1 MPHTLIPEW
10 PPLVVFEIDE
20 SGVTAVRRNPK
31 TLDVEARAD
40 RELAPGVLEVSH
52 ARENVLEPEAFE
64 RAVAELVDELGPI
77 PRPEA
82 GLMLPDGSSRLT
94 VLEFDALPSKA
105 EEREK
110 LIRFRLAKSVPFDI
124 ETARLAYQVEKRG
137 ATRAAVVAVTADE
150 VLRQYEQAL
159 EAVELWPGFVSLSVA
174 SALNL
179 APREGMALFAKRS
192 GRAMTIAA
200 VEDGHVR
207 MVRGVDLAP
216 VYDEDDARRVL
227 DDMLADLYPTLV
239 FVADNLGA
247 PVSRLSLCGFG
258 ELLEPALDRFPAEL
272 GCEVEPA
279 RSTRGVVGPRDAG
292 VWGYLEAA

>member
-1 MPHTLIPEW
+1 MPLSLIPDW
-10 PPLVVFEIDE
+10 PPLVVFEVDGA
-20 SGVTAVRRNPK
+20 GVTAIRRNPK

-40 RELAPGVLEVSH
+40 RELAPGVLEVTPGH
-52 ARENVLEPEAFE
+52 PNVRDPDVFG
-64 RAVAELVDELGPI
+64 RAIAELVDELGPLS
-77 PRPEA
+77 RPEA
-82 GLMLPDGSSRLT
+82 GLILPDGSSRLT
-94 VLEFDALPSKA
+94 VLEFDELPGKA

-124 ETARLAYQVEKRG
+124 ETARLAYQLEKRG
-137 ATRAAVVAVTADE
+137 TMRAAVVAVTADE
-150 VLRQYEQAL
+150 VVRQYERAL
-159 EAVELWPGFVSLSVA
+159 QDLDLWPGFVSLSMA

-192 GRAMTIAA
+192 GHAMTMAA

-216 VYDEDDARRVL
+216 VYDHDDPYRVL
-227 DDMLADLYPTLV
+227 DDMLTDLYPTLV

-258 ELLEPALDRFPAEL
+258 ELLQPALERFPQEL
-272 GCEVEPA
+272 GCEVEP
-279 RSTRGVVGPRDAG
+279 TRTPNGVVGPRDAG
-292 VWGYLEAA
+292 VWGYLAA